1 MVLWD
6 HPRSRLELALIFLL
20 ALLLG
25 VALFAL
31 WRQGRRLEEVR
42 ERLDEFSALA
52 FLPDRV
58 QALTR
63 VVEAADLGGLHERM
77 DRFGEGLSRVEDLAA
92 ALPESGGAIGSRA
105 QAVRARALRF
115 LREEG
120 YLSVRILGEE
130 AELEAD
136 PAEVRV
142 QALRR
147 GTVVRGRVVVVG
159 DEVAEVRLDPH
170 YAAFP

>member
-92 ALPESGGAIGSRA
+92 ALPESGGATGSRA